1 MNEKKACLIFL
12 DASIRAH
19 SPDQIV
25 CGSKFYRG
33 EHGVHH
39 HCHYGNLNYSFIYW
53 SSACNPTSNLLSTR
67 HKAPAPLHLFAGRV
81 LA

>member
-1 MNEKKACLIFL
+1 MNEKKKKPASFFW

-25 CGSKFYRG
+25 CGG

-53 SSACNPTSNLLSTR
+53 SSACNPTSNLLCTR